1 VERLAAVSA
10 SLVEDRVAWPSGR
23 DLQAPRKPQV
33 AMTARGFSRQ
43 RGAAT
48 VAIQLCPFDISSKR
62 KKLRSI
68 TRPARHIEP
77 NQNRDKGLRQQSWG
91 EVSA

>member
-1 VERLAAVSA
+1 MERLAAVSA
-10 SLVEDRVAWPSGR
+10 SLVEDRVAWPSVR
-23 DLQAPRKPQV
+23 DLQAPRKTPEEKTV
-33 AMTARGFSRQ
+33 RGFSRQ
-43 RGAAT
+43 RRAAT

-62 KKLRSI
+62 KKLRPI
-68 TRPARHIEP
+68 RRPARHIEP